1 MSESIVFALIGLCTI
16 IALALGYVVSH
27 LRSRNQIDALRQ
39 KYSDLN
45 IKLDQE
51 RTSATEKLSSIE
63 KVRGGIQQTLSNFS
77 SHDKP
82 DETLENIGQP
92 GFVQSLLKPLQITLQ
107 NADQQIRRI
116 ERESE
121 RAQQLVNQQLEMLKA
136 PQQLGRGSAKEIA
149 AVLGNAETRHHW
161 GINTLKRLLELTYMT
176 DHCRSNPAS
185 ENNDGA
191 KPAPCMVETPNGKLI
206 VIDTN
211 APLEA
216 YASVCEAPDPTVR
229 TWHLETLA
237 RKLRER
243 IRDIGSHTY
252 QSQFQEPPELT
263 ILLVINDHYLAICLE
278 NDPDLLQDAAKQN
291 IVLATP
297 TDLLNLLQTF
307 SFGWRQQAFAGD
319 AQKLRTTGINLYKR
333 FGTFTKLLEQ
343 VGNQLS
349 GVLVSYNKAVKYFE
363 TPENNPDIDSAT
375 TEDDSTKPRKSA

>member
-27 LRSRNQIDALRQ
+27 LRSRNQIDELRQ

-51 RTSATEKLSSIE
+51 RTSATEKIASIE
-63 KVRGGIQQTLSNFS
+63 KMRGGIQQTLSNFG
-77 SHDKP
+77 SHDKA

-176 DHCRSNPAS
+176 DHCRSNPAN
-185 ENNDGA
+185 EGA
-191 KPAPCMVETPNGKLI
+191 KPAPCIVETPNGKLI
-206 VIDTN
+206 AIDTHS
-211 APLEA
+211 PLEA
-216 YASVCEAPDPTVR
+216 YANVCEAPDPSVR
-229 TWHLETLA
+229 TWHIETVA

-243 IRDIGSHTY
+243 ILEIGSHTY

-263 ILLVINDHYLAICLE
+263 ILLVINDHYLAISLE

-307 SFGWRQQAFAGD
+307 SFGWRQQAFSSD

-349 GVLVSYNKAVKYFE
+349 GVLISYNKAVKYFE
-363 TPENNPDIDSAT
+363 TPESSADTEAT
-375 TEDDSTKPRKSA
+375 TSEDDNTKPRKSA